1 MWQEEIKKISKLLRF
16 VDGAKT
22 NDLAILL
29 NFLQTPRMSKTL
41 RKQISDLYQS
51 HKDNQILFLKIW
63 VSAIRN

>member
-41 RKQISDLYQS
+41 RKQISDLYESHDQS
-51 HKDNQILFLKIW
+51 HHQFLLKT
-63 VSAIRN
+63 AKPN